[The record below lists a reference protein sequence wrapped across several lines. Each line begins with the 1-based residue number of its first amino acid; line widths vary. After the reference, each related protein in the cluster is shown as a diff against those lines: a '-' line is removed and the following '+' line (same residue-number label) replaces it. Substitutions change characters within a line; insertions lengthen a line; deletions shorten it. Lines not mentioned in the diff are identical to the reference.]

1 MNKTTRSTLYVD
13 QLDCSAEEQL
23 IGKRLASMPEVKG
36 FEFDIVN
43 RRVLV
48 THDEGSIE
56 TVASA
61 IRSLGM
67 TVRDKP
73 NGGATAGCDGGACE
87 TDHKPVPSASRER
100 LLLGASGLLA
110 FGSEIASWVIE
121 SERSWLTI
129 VMALGAILLGGLPTL
144 RKGWVALRTLTL
156 NINLLMTIAVIGAFA
171 IGEYPE
177 AAMVVF
183 LFAVAELIERY
194 SLDRAR
200 NAVRALMEM
209 APETATAKQPDG
221 TWKSTGVSNVA
232 AGSII
237 RVSPG
242 ERIALDGVVVA
253 GRSAVDQSPITG
265 ESIPV
270 EKNVDDKLFAGTIN
284 GDGVLEVRT
293 TGGKDD
299 TTIARII
306 RTVQDAQGQRA
317 PTQRF
322 VDGFARVYTPVVVV
336 LAVLVAVLPW
346 LLFAQPFIPWLYR
359 SLVLLVIACPCALV
373 ISTPVTVVSGLAAAA
388 KRGILIK
395 GGVYL
400 EEGRKLRVVALDKTG
415 TITRGRPSVTDVIP
429 LNGETEQ
436 RIRQLAA
443 SIDSGSD
450 HPVARAVIAAYG
462 GLLLPT
468 SNQRSIAGRGV
479 EATID
484 GQVFIVGNHR
494 LAEERKVCSPEVEVQ
509 LEALEREGK
518 TAIVVA
524 DPTRTLGVIG
534 VADTARA
541 TSVAA
546 IAELHRLG
554 IRTLM
559 LSGDNSRTA
568 AAIAKSVGIDEAR
581 GELLPEDKL
590 KAIDELIEQYG
601 HVGMVGDGVNDAPAL
616 ARASIGFAMG
626 AAGTDTAI
634 ETADVAL
641 MHDDLGSLPE
651 FIELSRKTSSVLT
664 QNISFAVA
672 LKLVFFMLAIFNI
685 ASLWMAVVAD
695 FGASLVVILNG
706 LRLLRG
712 GRSVR
717 KPVKLGDSHA

>member
-1 MNKTTRSTLYVD
+1 MNKTTRSILYID

-36 FEFDIVN
+36 SEFDIVN

-67 TVRDKP
+67 TVRDTP
-73 NGGATAGCDGGACE
+73 NAGATAGCEGGACE
-87 TDHKPVPSASRER
+87 TDHEPTPSASRER
-100 LLLGASGLLA
+100 WLLGASGLLA
-110 FGSEIASWVIE
+110 FGSEITSWVIG
-121 SERSWLTI
+121 SERTWLTI
-129 VMALGAILLGGLPTL
+129 AMAFGAILLGGLPTL

-270 EKNVDDKLFAGTIN
+270 EKKVDDKLFAGTIN
-284 GDGVLEVRT
+284 GDGVLELRT

-322 VDGFARVYTPVVVV
+322 VDRFARVYTPVVVV

-346 LLFAQPFIPWLYR
+346 LLFSQPFIPWLYK

-388 KRGILIK
+388 RRGILIK

-400 EEGRKLRVVALDKTG
+400 EEGRKLRVIALDKTG

-429 LNGETEQ
+429 LGGESEE
-436 RIRQLAA
+436 RVRQLAA
-443 SIDSGSD
+443 SIDAGSD
-450 HPVARAVIAAYG
+450 HPVARAVIAAYAG
-462 GLLLPT
+462 SLLPT
-468 SNQRSIAGRGV
+468 SGQRSITGRGV

-484 GQVFIVGNHR
+484 GQVFVVGNHR
-494 LAEERKVCSPEVEVQ
+494 LAEERKVCSPEVERE
-509 LEALEREGK
+509 LEALEGAGK
-518 TAIVVA
+518 TAIIVA
-524 DPTRTLGVIG
+524 NSTRSLGVMG
-534 VADTARA
+534 VADTARE
-541 TSVAA
+541 TSIAA

-559 LSGDNSRTA
+559 LSGDNTRTA
-568 AAIAKSVGIDEAR
+568 TAIAKSVGIDEAR

-590 KAIDELIEQYG
+590 KAMDELLQQYKY
-601 HVGMVGDGVNDAPAL
+601 VGMVGDGVNDAPAL
-616 ARASIGFAMG
+616 AKASIGFAMG
-626 AAGTDTAI
+626 VGGTDTAI

-641 MHDDLGSLPE
+641 MHDDLRSLPE
-651 FIELSRKTSSVLT
+651 FITLSRKASNILT
-664 QNISFAVA
+664 QNISFAVG
-672 LKLVFFMLAIFNI
+672 LKLLFFILALFNM

-695 FGASLVVILNG
+695 LGASLVVVLNG
-706 LRLLRG
+706 LRLLRS
-712 GRSVR
+712 GRSVS
-717 KPVKLGDSHA
+717 KPVTQGDTHA